1 MALSLYNLS
10 CWWDVKNKHNN
21 NTMLMKVMLMII
33 GGDNDDDDNDIMQIM
48 FTVVDLGLVTC

>member
-1 MALSLYNLS
+1 MASSLYDLS

-21 NTMLMKVMLMII
+21 NIMLMKVMLMII

-48 FTVVDLGLVTC
+48 FTVVALGPVTC